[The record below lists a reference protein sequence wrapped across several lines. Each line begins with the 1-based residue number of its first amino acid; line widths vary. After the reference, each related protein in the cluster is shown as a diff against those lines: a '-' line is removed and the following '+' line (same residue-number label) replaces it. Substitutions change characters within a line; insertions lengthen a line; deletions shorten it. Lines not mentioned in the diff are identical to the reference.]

1 MRAMSLNNM
10 SNNNSNNNIILLLI
24 TNLVNFFIEIDDE
37 SSRSTIIQFTYISRY
52 ICNRIPEANVP
63 EANKVI

>member
-37 SSRSTIIQFTYISRY
+37 SPRSTII
-52 ICNRIPEANVP
+52 
-63 EANKVI
+63 